1 MIYLTMSHDGFIN
14 DIHPLVRSFIP
25 GEEIEVSY
33 RGTEPGESF
42 FLSVETSEG
51 IPASFE
57 IKDRTKEDRLAM
69 KNELKCTL
77 YRQLSDKLKKELPWG
92 TLSGIRPVRLA
103 MNHLKE
109 GFSEEETVRWMQD
122 YYLAGP
128 EKSSLAVEIAVKEQR
143 IINEINYPGAFSL
156 YIGIPF
162 CPTTCL
168 YCSFPS
174 NAIGKWKERTGDY
187 LDCIEKELLA
197 VKRSFPDRNP
207 VTVYI
212 GGGTPVTLSEEELK
226 RLFSMTADIFNLSSL
241 KEYTVEAGR
250 PDAITYGKLK
260 VLKENGVDRISVN
273 PQTMNEETLKKIGR
287 FHTVADTVRAFH
299 EARDEGFDNINM
311 DMILGLPD
319 EDLSHVERTISG
331 IAELQPD
338 DLTIHCLAVKRG
350 SALKEHMDR
359 NGYSCS
365 PDTDRMMEAAG
376 RGAEKM
382 GLSPYYLY
390 RQKNMSGNFEN
401 TGWSKPGK
409 EGLYNIL
416 MMEEVQS
423 IAAVGAGTVS
433 KYVGQES
440 GDISRYGTPKDLNS
454 YFGSIDEII
463 SKKEEFF
470 RKPV

>member
-57 IKDRTKEDRLAM
+57 IKDRTREDRLAM

-226 RLFSMTADIFNLSSL
+226 RLFSMTADIFDLSSL

-365 PDTDRMMEAAG
+365 PDTDR
-376 RGAEKM
+376 
-382 GLSPYYLY
+382 
-390 RQKNMSGNFEN
+390 
-401 TGWSKPGK
+401 
-409 EGLYNIL
+409 
-416 MMEEVQS
+416 
-423 IAAVGAGTVS
+423 
-433 KYVGQES
+433 
-440 GDISRYGTPKDLNS
+440 
-454 YFGSIDEII
+454 
-463 SKKEEFF
+463 
-470 RKPV
+470 

>member
-57 IKDRTKEDRLAM
+57 IKDRTREDRLAM

-226 RLFSMTADIFNLSSL
+226 RLFSMTADIFDLSSL

-273 PQTMNEETLKKIGR
+273 PQTMNEETLKIIGR
-287 FHTVADTVRAFH
+287 RHSVSDTVRAFH